1 MLFETVCLYLTL
13 PVVLACA
20 AADLVRERVPDSAWP
35 ALLDRVK
42 TWATAKLL
50 AALAQARR
58 RQVVAIPSPPAATR
72 AKLGWP
78 FQRERL

>member
-1 MLFETVCLYLTL
+1 MLFETQCLYLTL
-13 PVVLACA
+13 PVVLLCV
-20 AADLVRERVPDSAWP
+20 AADVVRERVPDSAWP

-42 TWATAKLL
+42 TWATGKLL
-50 AALAQARR
+50 PGLVQAVQWAAWRR
-58 RQVVAIPSPPAATR
+58 THPSAPQR